1 MIDPKNKD
9 ENNNPSQVQD
19 TAKIDPSQKKMMVDD
34 SVQSSEEG
42 VSSHSSR
49 GVDLTPTSDVA
60 NNGNTIDP
68 EDRGTNNVTDGL
80 SDVSDIEHSNQII
93 TPDQPKVEEPFE
105 TEQPNIDSDGDGLT
119 DEAEKKLGL
128 DPNNIDTDG
137 DGIIDLHDIPDQ
149 NKPNDGET
157 PSPTQPNIG
166 QSVDRMPNTNTP
178 NTEPPNQ
185 GQEQPNIGGVPNV
198 GLPTGGI
205 PTGVLPVGGKPN
217 GGGQP
222 SGSTPGGQSGGPAGG
237 GNPSSSGKP
246 SGGMPKGLEQ
256 VLKPITDAIGN
267 GLGNLGNP
275 MGNIPKMPTMP
286 KMPQIPKQMAP
297 RTPQKPKIP
306 KAKAP
311 KQGTFIW
318 VADTATLKCDYGTAP
333 SVFKVE
339 PSATFTQSE
348 GKWLATILQYI
359 VGKNVLPFGNCKA
372 QPLLPPC
379 KPSIPNPWKPSVPTR
394 LAGPMQ
400 APALPFPGSTL
411 GCTKGSPTC
420 IKIIQPGQTKKKVDE
435 AQGTGGK
442 PNMPKMPKGPNA
454 PKQQPKQQPP
464 QQAQQQ
470 GHPQQNNT
478 GDPNGYN
485 RQKGESLAQH
495 SMQETEGRTRSTSM
509 CYRDVADAID
519 KEYGRFLHGNH
530 AYMAADQLAA
540 RPDIF
545 TEVPAG
551 DLTKLPPGAVV
562 VWPKGSSESG
572 HISIAQ
578 GNGMET
584 SDFQGRQMTSH
595 YGGGGSPRVF
605 LPK

>member
-1 MIDPKNKD
+1 
-9 ENNNPSQVQD
+9 
-19 TAKIDPSQKKMMVDD
+19 
-34 SVQSSEEG
+34 
-42 VSSHSSR
+42 
-49 GVDLTPTSDVA
+49 
-60 NNGNTIDP
+60 
-68 EDRGTNNVTDGL
+68 
-80 SDVSDIEHSNQII
+80 
-93 TPDQPKVEEPFE
+93 
-105 TEQPNIDSDGDGLT
+105 
-119 DEAEKKLGL
+119 
-128 DPNNIDTDG
+128 
-137 DGIIDLHDIPDQ
+137 
-149 NKPNDGET
+149 
-157 PSPTQPNIG
+157 
-166 QSVDRMPNTNTP
+166 
-178 NTEPPNQ
+178 
-185 GQEQPNIGGVPNV
+185 
-198 GLPTGGI
+198 
-205 PTGVLPVGGKPN
+205 
-217 GGGQP
+217 
-222 SGSTPGGQSGGPAGG
+222 
-237 GNPSSSGKP
+237 
-246 SGGMPKGLEQ
+246 
-256 VLKPITDAIGN
+256 
-267 GLGNLGNP
+267 
-275 MGNIPKMPTMP
+275 
-286 KMPQIPKQMAP
+286 MPQIPKQMAP
-297 RTPQKPKIP
+297 RMPQKPKIP

-359 VGKNVLPFGNCKA
+359 VGKNVQPFGNCKA
-372 QPLLPPC
+372 QPFLPPC

-442 PNMPKMPKGPNA
+442 PNMPKMPKGPKG
-454 PKQQPKQQPP
+454 PKQQPKQPKGKQQPKQQPP

-470 GHPQQNNT
+470 GQPNQGPPQQNNT

-485 RQKGESLAQH
+485 RQKGESLAQR
-495 SMQETEGRTRSTSM
+495 SMRETEANPRTGM

-519 KEYGRFLHGNH
+519 QEYGKFLYGNH

-545 TEVPAG
+545 SEVPAG

-572 HISIAQ
+572 SIFPLLRAMEWKPPISK
-578 GNGMET
+578 
-584 SDFQGRQMTSH
+584 DVR
-595 YGGGGSPRVF
+595 
-605 LPK
+605 